1 MIWMGRSSGCAAIPI
16 LGFMFCG
23 FMTLVFSAGPSSF
36 GAFFGALIPFALF
49 GLPILF
55 ILSLVFASFS
65 RRQTYTPYTNTSV
78 PQGKLKRDESL
89 EEMMAMLNDEDIDEL
104 RQRARQR
111 IAEQI
116 DSADIEDVQTFE
128 ELLSRTKQKRK

>member
-23 FMTLVFSAGPSSF
+23 FMTLLFSAGPTSF
-36 GAFFGALIPFALF
+36 GALLGMMIPLALL

-55 ILSLVFASFS
+55 VLSLVFAPYA
-65 RRQTYTPYTNTSV
+65 RARTYTPYNNISREK
-78 PQGKLKRDESL
+78 PKRGESL
-89 EEMMAMLNDEDIDEL
+89 DEMMAMLSDEDIDEL
-104 RQRARQR
+104 RRRAKQR

-116 DSADIEDVQTFE
+116 DSGDVEEVQTFE

>member
-1 MIWMGRSSGCAAIPI
+1 MIWMGRSSGCAALPI

-23 FMTLVFSAGPSSF
+23 FMTLFFSAGPITFSTF
-36 GAFFGALIPFALF
+36 LGTMIPFALF

-55 ILSLVFASFS
+55 VLSLVFAPYA
-65 RRQTYTPYTNTSV
+65 RARTYTPYNNNI
-78 PQGKLKRDESL
+78 PREKPKRGESL
-89 EEMMAMLNDEDIDEL
+89 DEMMELLSDEDIDEL
-104 RQRARQR
+104 RRRAKQR

-116 DSADIEDVQTFE
+116 DGGDMEEVQTFE